1 MSKWRA
7 WSYAAAVLPMVCA
20 EPVFGGDREL
30 GQHLSSECVTCH
42 RSSGPSAGGV
52 PRIFGWP
59 EDQFVAVMLAYRRAE
74 RDNPVMR
81 TIAGRLNE
89 EEIAALAA
97 YFGGLP
103 ASSGTKQ

>member
-1 MSKWRA
+1 MSKWRE
-7 WSYAAAVLPMVCA
+7 WSLAAAVLPLVSGQPA
-20 EPVFGGDREL
+20 FGADREL

-42 RSSGPSAGGV
+42 RPSGPSAGGV
-52 PRIFGWP
+52 PGIFGWP

-89 EEIAALAA
+89 AEIAALAA

-103 ASSGTKQ
+103 ESSRTKK